1 MKGVRFLVDASGAK
15 TAVQIDLKQHGALW
29 EDFYDQALARQRERE
44 PRESLESVKRRLSSS
59 KPGANG

>member
-1 MKGVRFLVDASGAK
+1 MKGVRFLVDESGAR

-44 PRESLESVKRRLSSS
+44 PRESLEAVKRRLSAQNRE
-59 KPGANG
+59 ANG